1 MEKSIRLTEQIFNAN
16 EEFAVDGEMELPEYY
31 PEISKILDCRVSLS
45 EDSVSLTNDTV
56 TFAGKAR
63 FELMYLSD
71 GNVLTSYTS
80 VQKFTKNMTGKGFE
94 AADYCRCEILPGDL
108 RFKAVAP
115 RRVSLNAVGAL
126 RAAVYRCCDRQIRA
140 EEEDARLQCHI
151 FRTPLFQTSAL
162 TGVTVTLSERLTL
175 PVSKEQITGFL
186 KTEGEVEIREISC
199 IKNKALIKG
208 AVTLR
213 CDCVDQDGGVHTD
226 LTESFDFSEVKDVFG
241 VDETQKVFA
250 YPDATEI
257 DVDLRSAS
265 FSDREVPVTVRLKL
279 FLLCGTEDEAAF
291 TDDVYVP
298 NGTITCKRERLSFP
312 TSAEQ
317 LHETVP
323 FSLQADGLDIG
334 VARVESVT
342 ADDVVYKVHSRG
354 EKQILIGS
362 MRMIALCRLQDGSRY
377 CVSRKNAFET
387 DLPGRQDDLYFL
399 HVDISSLSAELKDAA
414 LTFHGSVTVEGM
426 CVNRVEKEIVVSV
439 DAVEQKD
446 ASADR
451 LILYYA
457 NGGEDLW
464 SIAKE
469 NGAHYNRLSEL
480 NPDLPVDLSEP
491 RVLLLN

>member
-1 MEKSIRLTEQIFNAN
+1 MEKSIRLTDQVFSAN
-16 EEFAVDGEMELPEYY
+16 EEFAVDSEMDLPEYY

-45 EDSVSLTNDTV
+45 EDSVTLTSDTV

-63 FELMYLSD
+63 FELLYLSD
-71 GNVLTSYTS
+71 GNILTSYTS
-80 VQKFTKNMTGKGFE
+80 FQKFTKNMTGKSFA

-126 RAAVYRCCDRQIRA
+126 RTAVYRCCDRQIRT
-140 EEEDARLQCHI
+140 EEADARLQRHI
-151 FRTPLFQTSAL
+151 FRTPLFQASAL

-186 KTEGEVEIREISC
+186 KTEAEVEIREINC

-208 AVTLR
+208 EITLC

-226 LTESFDFSEVKDVFG
+226 LTESFPFSEIKDVFG
-241 VDETQKVFA
+241 VDETQKVFVCT
-250 YPDATEI
+250 DKTEI

-279 FLLCGTEDEAAF
+279 VLLCGTEDEATV

-298 NGTITCKRERLSFP
+298 NGTISCKRERLFFP
-312 TSAEQ
+312 TSVEQ
-317 LHETVP
+317 VHETVP

-342 ADDVVYKVHSRG
+342 AGDVVYKVHSRG

-362 MRMIALCRLQDGSRY
+362 MRLIALCRLQDGSRY

-387 DLPGRQDDLYFL
+387 ELPGRQDDWYFL
-399 HVDISSLSAELKDAA
+399 HVDVSMLSAELGEAS
-414 LTFHGSVTVEGM
+414 LTFRGSVTVQGM
-426 CVNRVEKEIVVSV
+426 CLNRVEKEIVVSV

-446 ASADR
+446 VCADR

-457 NGGEDLW
+457 NGEEDLW

-469 NGAHYNRLSEL
+469 NNAHYSRLSEL
-480 NPDLPVDLSEP
+480 NPDLPETLAEP